1 MRFYT
6 NVLLIEDI
14 LAISNLFTKSPVI
27 NGLNINTYSHNNISI
42 FHFTADCV
50 AL

>member
-27 NGLNINTYSHNNISI
+27 NGLNINTYSHNNILI